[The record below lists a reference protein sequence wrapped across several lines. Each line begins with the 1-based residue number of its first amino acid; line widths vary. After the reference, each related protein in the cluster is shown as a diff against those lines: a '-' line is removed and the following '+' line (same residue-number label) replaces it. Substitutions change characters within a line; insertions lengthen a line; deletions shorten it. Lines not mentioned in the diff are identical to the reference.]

1 MLRLP
6 RALYL
11 QMVAHC
17 ITGLPEEAC
26 GVLAGDPVSGTVDR
40 LYPTRNEAAS
50 ARVFTVDSRDLLQ
63 ADRDAEGNGTQLIGV
78 FHSHTHTD
86 AYPSPTDVGQAPD
99 PSWHYVVVS
108 LRDSHPVVRSYR
120 IGGDLVEEESVVVLG
135 QAAVAVA
142 V

>member
-63 ADRDAEGNGTQLIGV
+63 ADRDAERNGTQLIGV

-86 AYPSPTDVGQAPD
+86 AYPSPTDVDQAPD

-120 IGGDLVEEESVVVLG
+120 IGGGLVEEESVVVLG